1 MKRIVYLAV
10 AALLAAGCSLKETP
24 ASNVT
29 RDSFYKNVDQCNSAL
44 RASYTP
50 LQYIYC
56 TNFMLAVEACTDIWT
71 CYSSSGDAYLDISP
85 ANPGIGNAVWKY
97 GYIGVMR
104 SNECVDRILA
114 CPLPDEQKM
123 PLAAE
128 ARAMRAMYYYILT
141 CFFGDVPFYTCPVTD
156 VETMERIRSLP
167 RTDAQ
172 QIRKELYNDL
182 KDNALPYFTAENG
195 YRVRANQVSNDHAGF
210 ALTAMLM
217 AKFAMWNRDYPGALD
232 AIAQLED
239 VYGEFTEAAFPLADT
254 RWSVKNP
261 DETIFEYRHEW
272 SATGT
277 KFAGNVAATM
287 MPRCEGNGIYDGV
300 FMPDF
305 ALNGTT
311 WSPLKATKH
320 FSYFHSSGLKNAKD
334 ATTKNSLF
342 NNVPMKF
349 SGEVYNEKSYKG
361 VIDLEAISSGKAW
374 GEPLDRRTV
383 YVLGMGN
390 LENGE
395 TFTTLSNL
403 GVLYPGPKF
412 WCSNMTS
419 TYDSNN
425 YRIFRYAD
433 AILMAAECCVMT
445 DEMEKALSY
454 LNMVRRRAGLAD
466 LASYTGSE
474 DLMREIQN
482 ERAKELGGEFH
493 RKFDLVRWGI
503 WYEQTSKFNDQPK
516 LKSRIRPCH
525 RYYPIPDTECALSG
539 YVLTND
545 EYSE

>member
-1 MKRIVYLAV
+1 MALSLTLA
-10 AALLAAGCSLKETP
+10 LSGGCSLKETP
-24 ASNVT
+24 ASSVT
-29 RDSFYKNVDQCNSAL
+29 RESFYRNVDQCKSAL
-44 RASYTP
+44 RACYTP

-85 ANPGIGNAVWKY
+85 ASPGVGNTVWKF

-104 SNECVDRILA
+104 TNECVDRILA
-114 CPLPDEQKM
+114 SSLPDEDRL

-128 ARAMRAMYYYILT
+128 ARAMRALYWYILT
-141 CFFGDVPFYTCPVTD
+141 SFFGDVPFYTCPVTD
-156 VETMERIRSLP
+156 VETMEKIRALPRRSAEEIRSE
-167 RTDAQ
+167 
-172 QIRKELYNDL
+172 IYNDL

-195 YRVRANQVSNDHAGF
+195 LKVRASEVADEHAGF

-217 AKFAMWNRDYPGALD
+217 AKLAMWNRDWSGALE

-239 VYGEFTEAAFPLADT
+239 VYGEFSEERYPLSDT
-254 RWSVKNP
+254 DWSVKNAG
-261 DETIFEYRHEW
+261 ESIFEYRHEW

-287 MPRCEGNGIYDGV
+287 MPRCEGNGVYDGV
-300 FMPDF
+300 LMPDF

-320 FSYFHSSGLKNAKD
+320 FAYFHSSGLKNAKD

-349 SGEVYNEKSYKG
+349 TDEVYNGKSYRG
-361 VIDLEAISSGKAW
+361 AIDLAAISSGKAW
-374 GEPLDRRTV
+374 GETLDRRTLL
-383 YVLGMGN
+383 VLGMGN
-390 LENGE
+390 LKSGG

-412 WCSNMTS
+412 WCDNMTS

-433 AILMAAECCVMT
+433 AVLMAAECHAMK
-445 DEMEKALSY
+445 DEMEDALKY
-454 LNMVRRRAGLAD
+454 LNMVRRRAGLSD
-466 LASYTGSE
+466 LVSYTGSE

-482 ERAKELGGEFH
+482 ERAKELGGEFQ

-545 EYSE
+545 EYAQQ